1 MARDARGRH
10 ARRVGIAAKPSG
22 VANPLGQV
30 GLDRLMALT
39 SGRPEIVVGLIDG
52 PIAIDHP
59 GFDGGRI
66 RLITA
71 GAAPPAASPT
81 AASHGTFVA
90 GVLAARRGE
99 TAPAIC
105 PGCSLLSRPVF
116 ADDAKGDVRA
126 TPGALA
132 AAIEDCVEAGAKILN
147 VSAAL
152 TPAAAAGSAAL
163 TSALDRAAR
172 RGTLVVVAA
181 GNDGIVGGSALTRHP
196 WVVPVA
202 ACTTAGTPSAYSSFG
217 LGIGRRGLSAPG
229 DRITS
234 LAPPDGV
241 TTWSGTSVAT
251 PFVTGAAALLWSAV
265 PGAGVDALRH
275 ALLTTGQGPRTT
287 VVPPRLDA
295 WAAYAV
301 LRGAQP

>member
-1 MARDARGRH
+1 M
-10 ARRVGIAAKPSG
+10 GIAATRTE
-22 VANPLGQV
+22 VATPLGQV

-52 PIAIDHP
+52 PIALDHP
-59 GFDGGRI
+59 GFDPGRI
-66 RLITA
+66 RLMAAA
-71 GAAPPAASPT
+71 GAARLPASPT

-90 GVLAARRGE
+90 GVLVGRRGE
-99 TAPAIC
+99 AAPAIC
-105 PGCSLLSRPVF
+105 PGCLLLSRPVF
-116 ADDAKGDVRA
+116 ADDANGDVRA

-132 AAIEDCVEAGAKILN
+132 AAIEDCVEAGARILN

-152 TPAAAAGSAAL
+152 TPSAAAGSPAL

-172 RGTLVVVAA
+172 RGTLLVVAA

-202 ACTTAGTPSAYSSFG
+202 ACTSAGTPSAYSSFG
-217 LGIGRRGLSAPG
+217 LGIGKRGLSAPG

-241 TTWSGTSVAT
+241 ATWSGTSAAT
-251 PFVTGAAALLWSAV
+251 PFVTGAAALLWSAL
-265 PGAGVDALRH
+265 PGASVDALRH
-275 ALLTTGQGPRTT
+275 ALLSTGRGPRTT

-295 WAAYAV
+295 WAAYTA
-301 LRGAQP
+301 LRRAQP

>member
-1 MARDARGRH
+1 MGIVATRTDMAT
-10 ARRVGIAAKPSG
+10 
-22 VANPLGQV
+22 PLRQV

-39 SGRPEIVVGLIDG
+39 SGRPDVVVGLIDG
-52 PIAIDHP
+52 PIALDHP
-59 GFDGGRI
+59 GFDTGRI
-66 RLITA
+66 RLMAA
-71 GAAPPAASPT
+71 GTVRPAASPT

-90 GVLAARRGE
+90 GVLVGRRGE

-116 ADDAKGDVRA
+116 ADDANGDVRA

-132 AAIEDCVEAGAKILN
+132 AAIEECLEAGARILN

-152 TPAAAAGSAAL
+152 TAGAAAGSPAL
-163 TSALDRAAR
+163 TGALDRAAR
-172 RGTLVVVAA
+172 RGALIVVAA
-181 GNDGIVGGSALTRHP
+181 GNDGVVGGSALTRHP

-202 ACTTAGTPSAYSSFG
+202 ACTTAGAPSAYSSFG

-234 LAPPDGV
+234 LAPPDGLA
-241 TTWSGTSVAT
+241 TWSGTSAAT
-251 PFVTGAAALLWSAV
+251 PFVTGAAALLWSAL
-265 PGAGVDALRH
+265 PGASVDALRH
-275 ALLTTGQGPRTT
+275 ALLSTGHGPRTT

-295 WAAYAV
+295 WAAYTALV
-301 LRGAQP
+301 GAPR

>member
-1 MARDARGRH
+1 M
-10 ARRVGIAAKPSG
+10 GIAATRTD
-22 VANPLGQV
+22 VTPLGQV
-30 GLDRLMALT
+30 GLDRLMAVT

-52 PIAIDHP
+52 PVASDHP

-66 RLITA
+66 RLTA
-71 GAAPPAASPT
+71 GAVRPAPSPS

-90 GVLAARRGE
+90 GVLVGRRG
-99 TAPAIC
+99 TAPGIC
-105 PGCSLLSRPVF
+105 PGCSLLSRSVF
-116 ADDAKGDVRA
+116 ADDANGDVRA

-132 AAIEDCVEAGAKILN
+132 AAIEDCVRAGATILN

-152 TPAAAAGSAAL
+152 TPAAAAGSPAL

-172 RGTLVVVAA
+172 RGTLIVVAA

-217 LGIGRRGLSAPG
+217 IGIGRRGLSAPG

-241 TTWSGTSVAT
+241 TTWSGTSAAT

-265 PGAGVDALRH
+265 PGASVDALRH
-275 ALLTTGQGPRTT
+275 ALLSTGQGPRTT

-295 WAAYAV
+295 WAAYTA
-301 LRGAQP
+301 LLGGRG

>member
-1 MARDARGRH
+1 M
-10 ARRVGIAAKPSG
+10 GIAATRTD
-22 VANPLGQV
+22 VTPLGQV

-39 SGRPEIVVGLIDG
+39 SGRPQIIVGLIDG
-52 PIAIDHP
+52 PVASDHP
-59 GFDGGRI
+59 GFDGVRI
-66 RLITA
+66 RLTA
-71 GAAPPAASPT
+71 GAVRPAASPS

-90 GVLAARRGE
+90 GVLVGRRG
-99 TAPAIC
+99 TAPGIC

-116 ADDAKGDVRA
+116 ADDPNGDVRA

-132 AAIEDCVEAGAKILN
+132 AAIEDCVQAGATILN

-152 TPAAAAGSAAL
+152 TPAAAAGSTAL

-172 RGTLVVVAA
+172 RGTLIVVAA

-196 WVVPVA
+196 WVLPVA

-217 LGIGRRGLSAPG
+217 IGIGRRGLSAPG

-234 LAPPDGV
+234 LSPPDGV
-241 TTWSGTSVAT
+241 TTWSGTSAAT

-265 PGAGVDALRH
+265 PGASVDALRH
-275 ALLTTGQGPRTT
+275 ALLATGQGPRTT

-295 WAAYAV
+295 WAAYTA
-301 LRGAQP
+301 LLGSRP